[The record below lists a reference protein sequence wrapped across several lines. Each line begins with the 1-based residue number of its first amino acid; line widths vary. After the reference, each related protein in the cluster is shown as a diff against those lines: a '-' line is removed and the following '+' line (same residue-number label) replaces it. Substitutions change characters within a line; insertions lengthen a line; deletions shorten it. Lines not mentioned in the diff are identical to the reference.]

1 MIELSNISGQSLTY
15 DTVQEV
21 VVTSDKQRFAISPD
35 GKRIRANQGHS
46 VSVNLGLVSCEP
58 PPLLFHGTAV
68 RSIDSIRKKGL
79 LPGSRQHV
87 HLSSD
92 ATTATIVGSRHG
104 VPVVL
109 IVRAMEMYHD
119 GFEFWLSDNG
129 VWLTVNVPFRYLD
142 FPNNSEIKFD
152 DCI

>member
-1 MIELSNISGQSLTY
+1 M
-15 DTVQEV
+15 
-21 VVTSDKQRFAISPD
+21 
-35 GKRIRANQGHS
+35 
-46 VSVNLGLVSCEP
+46 
-58 PPLLFHGTAV
+58 
-68 RSIDSIRKKGL
+68 
-79 LPGSRQHV
+79 
-87 HLSSD
+87 
-92 ATTATIVGSRHG
+92 
-104 VPVVL
+104 L